1 MPQNLNEDKK
11 VKKNDKLDCSEV
23 KTLEWANVKVTFDNN
38 YRYDAIL
45 IGLISDWTTVSCSQ
59 AGF

>member
-38 YRYDAIL
+38 YRYDAIS
-45 IGLISDWTTVSCSQ
+45 I
-59 AGF
+59 A